1 MELRPRGG
9 PLQRPMRQVVVV
21 MPSAFT
27 LANLFFGFWA
37 IISAY
42 NGNFRWAGWFIVF
55 AGILDVLDGRIARL
69 AKTSSRFGEELD
81 SLVDLVSFGVAP
93 ALIMYFLEFN
103 TAGKFAWVLCWIYV
117 VAAAIRLA
125 RFNVISAGKPS
136 AWFTGIPSPAAGIT
150 LACYYPFTQ
159 TPWYRASLAYLDL
172 QHQGLVLLML
182 VLGVLMVSN
191 VKYPKMPGFSFRT
204 GRQTATTLFVLA
216 CMVAAFIKPDA
227 VLFPLG
233 LAYLVFGLARGALL
247 GLMERHEP
255 EEVPVAAVAGSED
268 ITSLTRERR
277 ERRKEME

>member
-1 MELRPRGG
+1 
-9 PLQRPMRQVVVV
+9 MRQVVVV

-125 RFNVISAGKPS
+125 RFNVVAAGKPS
-136 AWFTGIPSPAAGIT
+136 AWFTGIPSPAAGMT

-159 TPWYRASLAYLDL
+159 TSWYRASLAYLDL

-204 GRQTATTLFVLA
+204 GRQAMVTILVLG
-216 CMVAAFIKPDA
+216 CMGAALVKPDY

-233 LAYLVFGLARGALL
+233 LAYGLFGIVRGALL
-247 GLMERHEP
+247 GLSERHEP
-255 EEVPVAAVAGSED
+255 EVAAALED
-268 ITSLTRERR
+268 GNAEVTSLTRERR

>member
-1 MELRPRGG
+1 
-9 PLQRPMRQVVVV
+9 MRRVVVV

-27 LANLFFGFWA
+27 LGNLFFGFWA

-81 SLVDLVSFGVAP
+81 SLIDLVSFGVAP
-93 ALIMYFLEFN
+93 ALIMYFLEFSS
-103 TAGKFAWVLCWIYV
+103 AGKFAWVLCWIYV

-136 AWFTGIPSPAAGIT
+136 AWFTGIPSPAAGMT
-150 LACYYPFTQ
+150 LACYYPFSQ
-159 TPWYRASLAYLDL
+159 TPWYRASIAWLDL
-172 QHQGLVLLML
+172 QHQGLVLLLL
-182 VLGVLMVSN
+182 VMAVLMVSN

-204 GRQTATTLFVLA
+204 ARQGMVTVLVLG
-216 CMVAAFIKPDA
+216 CMIAALVKPDV

-233 LAYLVFGLARGALL
+233 LAYALFGVLRSGLL
-247 GLMERHEP
+247 GLMERPEAEP
-255 EEVPVAAVAGSED
+255 VPVAADAAPSD

-277 ERRKEME
+277 ERRKELE